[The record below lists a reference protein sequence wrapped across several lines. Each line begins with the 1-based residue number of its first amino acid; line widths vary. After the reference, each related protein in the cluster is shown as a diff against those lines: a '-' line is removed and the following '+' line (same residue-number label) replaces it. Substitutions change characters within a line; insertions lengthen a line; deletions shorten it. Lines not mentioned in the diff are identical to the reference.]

1 MTRTLLC
8 ALAVSLA
15 ASAVAAA
22 QEQPPVP
29 PAVPPVSAPPTT
41 APQSTTPPPPATP
54 PQSAQ
59 PASSA
64 PQPATPPAAVPAPS
78 ALQPLD
84 EATIKSRRREMRN
97 MEGVLAS
104 AVRGAA
110 SEIAKELETPE
121 TGPFALSG
129 AHAARGFI
137 LDDYGVFFHV
147 EIPGVGP
154 TLISPAVLQ
163 ALEERLARRR
173 QPQAAQPEVAS
184 SGGVPADAPSN
195 RNAVYVE
202 RVRDALMRA
211 MIQYSKPLALRPDE
225 WLTVAASDG
234 DEPLIPAV
242 LSEQAI
248 MVLRIRGR
256 DINDYLAE
264 RLSLEE
270 ALKKVEVR
278 KF

>member
-1 MTRTLLC
+1 MCALVLSLALPSA
-8 ALAVSLA
+8 ALAVQDPPP
-15 ASAVAAA
+15 V
-22 QEQPPVP
+22 QPPVP
-29 PAVPPVSAPPTT
+29 VPAPPV
-41 APQSTTPPPPATP
+41 TP
-54 PQSAQ
+54 PQSA
-59 PASSA
+59 P
-64 PQPATPPAAVPAPS
+64 PATLPQTTPPQTAPPEAQPPAPS
-78 ALQPLD
+78 PLPSPAEPPRLD
-84 EATIKSRRREMRN
+84 EATVKQRRREIRN

-110 SEIAKELETPE
+110 YEIALELESPE
-121 TGPFALSG
+121 AGPFVLSG

-137 LDDYGVFFHV
+137 LDGYGVFFHV
-147 EIPGVGP
+147 EIPGVQP
-154 TLISPAVLQ
+154 ALISPAALML
-163 ALEERLARRR
+163 LEERFRRR
-173 QPQAAQPEVAS
+173 QAEPAQPETAS
-184 SGGVPADAPSN
+184 SGTAVPAGAPVN

-234 DEPLIPAV
+234 DEPLAPTV

-264 RLSLEE
+264 RVSLDEV
-270 ALKKVEVR
+270 LKRVEVR